1 MKFLYSAILFLMVGS
16 AAHVGAQPLNQQPN
30 VLLIIA
36 DDMGLD
42 ASPCHKNFGTVKPDM
57 PTLSDLCAQGVR
69 FDNAWAAPMCSPTRA
84 SILTGRHGFRTG
96 VTSPTTPK
104 KRGIN
109 SNEVTLFDRLNE
121 INVKSA
127 AIGKWH
133 LADQN
138 NGWLDNP
145 KSVGINYFSGILESG
160 VKDYYQWDL
169 VTNGKT
175 TKQTEYSTSKLSDLA
190 IAWLKEQNQQ
200 PWFLWL
206 AYNAAHVPFQT
217 PPDHLIGDNKA
228 TGNHQTYNQMLSA
241 MDIEMGRVI
250 NSLPAKVKD
259 NTIIIFVGDNGS
271 PKRVA
276 QGPLRA
282 AKGALYEGG
291 IRVPLA
297 ISGKNIISTT
307 SNQALV
313 NTTDLYATI
322 LSFYQLSSD
331 AEDSISFS
339 SYLTKTKGNV
349 NNSEAVRSFNYS
361 EITANSGK
369 KNKKRKNKTKPTG
382 WVITDGQ
389 FKLLV
394 IEGQEEELFD
404 LKADPYEKHNLLTNP
419 TEQALA
425 IQKQLHA
432 LERKLKGT

>member
-1 MKFLYSAILFLMVGS
+1 MKFWYQAILFLVGCIATQVS
-16 AAHVGAQPLNQQPN
+16 AQPLEKQPN

-42 ASPCHKNFGTVKPDM
+42 ASPCHKSFGTVKPDM

-104 KRGIN
+104 KGGIN
-109 SNEVTLFDRLNE
+109 PNEITLFDRLNE

-138 NGWLDNP
+138 NGWLNNP
-145 KSVGINYFSGILESG
+145 KSVGINHFSGILESG
-160 VKDYYQWDL
+160 VKDYFQWDL

-190 IAWLKEQNQQ
+190 IAWLKDQNEQ

-217 PPDHLIGDNKA
+217 PPQHLIGDNKA

-241 MDIEMGRVI
+241 MDTEMARVI
-250 NSLPAKVKD
+250 NSLPANVKD

-297 ISGKNIISTT
+297 ISGKNILSAT

-322 LSFYQLSSD
+322 LNFYQLPSN

-339 SYLTKTKGNV
+339 SYLAKTNNNV
-349 NNSEAVRSFNYS
+349 NQPVRSFNYS
-361 EITANSGK
+361 EITANAGK

-389 FKLLV
+389 YKLLV
-394 IEGQEEELFD
+394 IEGQEEQLFD
-404 LKADPYEKHNLLTNP
+404 LTADPYEKLNLLTTP
-419 TEQALA
+419 TEQAIA

-432 LERKLKGT
+432 LERKLKGA